1 MRATAQDVDARGVH
15 VHLVAE
21 HAGHRVHHGQQ
32 AVFLENGAQ
41 RVDVVEHA
49 AGRVAVHERGVLE
62 VVIFR
67 KKRPHRLG
75 LDRPAHVGGQQ
86 HGSAAVQRHK
96 VRKALAVDAV
106 VQHQHAVARLGQ
118 AGHGGLQTEDALAAE
133 QEGFVLRVQESGV
146 FCAGVVIECVEI
158 RVKVGVGRL
167 LRAGEQHVL
176 AHLGGAGGEQVV
188 HDLRLPQCS

>member
-1 MRATAQDVDARGVH
+1 M
-15 VHLVAE
+15 
-21 HAGHRVHHGQQ
+21 
-32 AVFLENGAQ
+32 
-41 RVDVVEHA
+41 DVVEHA
-49 AGRVAVHERGVLE
+49 AGGVTVHERGVLKI
-62 VVIFR
+62 VIFD
-67 KKRPHRLG
+67 KIGPHCLG
-75 LDRPAHVGGQQ
+75 VYGLVHVRSQQ
-86 HGSAAVQRHK
+86 HGGAAVQRHE
-96 VRKALAVDAV
+96 VCKALAVDAV

-188 HDLRLPQCS
+188 HCDVLPQCS